1 MNWYNNAPIWHEQGF
16 APNTQKNAIPCDPKL
31 VRNKRVIHVVD
42 ASFRS
47 ATFSGHFLIA
57 DGVNLPLPQSGI
69 HLVDVYCRWFD
80 HRLRFDNLFSF
91 KVNMDTTTIST
102 HYSGPVFT
110 NFKKPNTR

>member
-1 MNWYNNAPIWHEQGF
+1 MNWYDDAPIWLEQGD
-16 APNTQKNAIPCDPKL
+16 APNTQKNAIPCDPQL

-47 ATFSGHFLIA
+47 ATFSGHFIIA
-57 DGVNLPLPQSGI
+57 DDVTLPLPISGT
-69 HLVDVYCRWFD
+69 HLIDVYCRWFG
-80 HRLRFDNLFSF
+80 HRLRSERNFSF

-110 NFKKPNTR
+110 DFTKPNTR